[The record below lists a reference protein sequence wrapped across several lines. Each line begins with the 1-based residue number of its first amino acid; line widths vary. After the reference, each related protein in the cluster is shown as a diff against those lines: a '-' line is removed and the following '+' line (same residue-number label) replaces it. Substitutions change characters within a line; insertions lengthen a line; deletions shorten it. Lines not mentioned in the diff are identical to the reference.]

1 MKVLIV
7 NASPHRNGNTSI
19 ALEEMVKVF
28 RNEGVETELLNIGTQ
43 CIRGCIACGSCATT
57 GKCVFDDQTT
67 PNMIQRISRIF
78 ERNPLISK
86 EI

>member
-28 RNEGVETELLNIGTQ
+28 RNEGVETEEKWVGIEEAANHLGVNKDTFIVIDL
-43 CIRGCIACGSCATT
+43 
-57 GKCVFDDQTT
+57 
-67 PNMIQRISRIF
+67 
-78 ERNPLISK
+78 
-86 EI
+86 